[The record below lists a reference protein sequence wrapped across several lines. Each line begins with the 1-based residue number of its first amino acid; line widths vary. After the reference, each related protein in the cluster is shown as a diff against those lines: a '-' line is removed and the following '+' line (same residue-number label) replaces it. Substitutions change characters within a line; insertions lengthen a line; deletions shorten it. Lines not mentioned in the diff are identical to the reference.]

1 MELNLMTIPVATA
14 GMLIRKPAN
23 EVYEAFIN
31 PAITTKFWFT
41 KSSGRLE
48 AGKYVRWDWEMY
60 GVSTMVVVKEL
71 VPGKRILVEWDVE
84 KEPSRVEWIF
94 TARTPDTTN
103 VSITNSGFQGD
114 GDKIVAQA
122 ISSAAGF
129 ELVLAGLKA
138 YLEYG
143 IKLNLINDRHPD
155 ELTKQPAL
163 MGSAE

>member
-1 MELNLMTIPVATA
+1 MELHLTTIPVATA
-14 GMLIRKPAN
+14 GMLIRKPAI
-23 EVYEAFIN
+23 EVYEAIIN

-48 AGKYVRWDWEMY
+48 VGKYIRWDWEMY
-60 GVSTMVVVKEL
+60 GVSTMVDVKEL

-84 KEPSRVEWIF
+84 KEPTRVEWTF
-94 TARTPDTTN
+94 TASTPDTTY
-103 VSITNSGFQGD
+103 VSITNSGFSGD
-114 GDKIVAQA
+114 GDKIVEQA
-122 ISSAAGF
+122 IGSAAGF

-155 ELTKQPAL
+155 ELDETACTD
-163 MGSAE
+163 GFR